1 MSKKLSFN
9 KSCDAIRADI
19 DHSDDP
25 AEIAHMLVDFLQ
37 GMREESF
44 SADMYT
50 HREVVIRESK
60 LKNGVQKLARDIQ
73 RLNVDNS

>member
-1 MSKKLSFN
+1 
-9 KSCDAIRADI
+9 
-19 DHSDDP
+19 
-25 AEIAHMLVDFLQ
+25 MLVDFLQ